1 MSCASVLVG
10 PRPVANPAHECES
23 EAGFAGVGRRAGR
36 RSLATSRTSTNRIAR
51 HVRVVTIIDLLPITI
66 IDGSRGLH
74 TAEVPVA
81 SSLDSGLSFRSLLSL
96 GGGTGNAAW
105 ISLRPSLITEHHL
118 VSTLNDLAPNLAPR
132 SAQLGL
138 GMANG
143 QPRELGCECWFR
155 CAHSACKDALASR
168 KHPSD
173 R

>member
-1 MSCASVLVG
+1 M
-10 PRPVANPAHECES
+10 
-23 EAGFAGVGRRAGR
+23 
-36 RSLATSRTSTNRIAR
+36 
-51 HVRVVTIIDLLPITI
+51 RVVTIIDLLPITI

-96 GGGTGNAAW
+96 GGGTGNATL
-105 ISLRPSLITEHHL
+105 ISLRPSSITELHF
-118 VSTLNDLAPNLAPR
+118 VSTLNDLTPNLAPR

-143 QPRELGCECWFR
+143 QPRALNCECWFR
-155 CAHSACKDALASR
+155 RAPSACKDALASR
-168 KHPSD
+168 KRPSD

>member
-1 MSCASVLVG
+1 MDAYCLNGAEFPISDTRSTP
-10 PRPVANPAHECES
+10 PRYAPRISRWRVQ
-23 EAGFAGVGRRAGR
+23 RRR
-36 RSLATSRTSTNRIAR
+36 FLRVT
-51 HVRVVTIIDLLPITI
+51 VRVVTIIDLLTITI

-81 SSLDSGLSFRSLLSL
+81 SSLDSGLSFRSQPSL
-96 GGGTGNAAW
+96 GGGTGNAPL
-105 ISLRPSLITEHHL
+105 ISLRPSLITEHHF

-155 CAHSACKDALASR
+155 WRLSACNDALASR
-168 KHPSD
+168 KRPSD

>member
-1 MSCASVLVG
+1 MVSL
-10 PRPVANPAHECES
+10 RYAHIL
-23 EAGFAGVGRRAGR
+23 GRVDA
-36 RSLATSRTSTNRIAR
+36 
-51 HVRVVTIIDLLPITI
+51 VRVVTIIDLLPITI

-74 TAEVPVA
+74 TAEVPVV

-96 GGGTGNAAW
+96 GGGTGNAPL

-143 QPRELGCECWFR
+143 QPRALGCECWFR
-155 CAHSACKDALASR
+155 CAPSACKHAPASR
-168 KHPSD
+168 KRPSD

>member
-1 MSCASVLVG
+1 M
-10 PRPVANPAHECES
+10 
-23 EAGFAGVGRRAGR
+23 
-36 RSLATSRTSTNRIAR
+36 
-51 HVRVVTIIDLLPITI
+51 VTIIDLLPITI

-96 GGGTGNAAW
+96 GGGTGNAPL
-105 ISLRPSLITEHHL
+105 ISLRPSLITEHPF
-118 VSTLNDLAPNLAPR
+118 VSTHNDLAPNLAPR

-143 QPRELGCECWFR
+143 QPRALGCECWFR
-155 CAHSACKDALASR
+155 CAPPACKHARASR
-168 KHPSD
+168 KRPSD